1 MIRLKSLDIMRGL
14 TVALMILVNNGGEQ
28 NYHILT
34 HSKWNGLTPCDLV
47 FPFFLFM
54 MGMSTYLSLRKTEFK
69 PSLMIYRKIA
79 KRTILLFLIGLS
91 INWFDIICSGNGLDF
106 EHLRIWA
113 VLQRIALCYG
123 IVSLLAIHINQR
135 YFVHIILGIIIVYMG
150 ILAFGNGYAYD
161 ASVNIIAQTDL
172 HIFGYDHLYHKSP
185 VDPEGLLS
193 TLPAIAHTMIG
204 FLCCKYISIA
214 GQDVHSKIKFL
225 KISGLVMLTLGFF
238 LSLIGFGINKRIWS
252 PSYVF
257 VTCGFAAWI
266 LSLLIQWI
274 DRGETCTEGKME
286 INAEGKTEA
295 SAKGIDGKNAERKT
309 EANAEGIDGKN
320 AEGMDGKNAEG
331 KTIRTKENPI
341 TVLFLSFGM
350 NPLFLYVLSEFLAIV
365 FGTYGIK
372 DDLLGFIRNAISD
385 EYLVSLTYAL
395 FFVAIH
401 AAMGIWMYRKKI
413 FIKL

>member
-69 PSLMIYRKIA
+69 PSLIIYRKIA

-91 INWFDIICSGNGLDF
+91 INWFDMICSGNGLDF
-106 EHLRIWA
+106 AHLRIWA

-161 ASVNIIAQTDL
+161 ASVNIIAQADL
-172 HIFGYDHLYHKSP
+172 HFFGYDHLYHKSP

-204 FLCCKYISIA
+204 FLCSKYISIA
-214 GQDVHSKIKFL
+214 GQNVHSKIKFL
-225 KISGLVMLTLGFF
+225 KISGLVMLILGFF

-257 VTCGFAAWI
+257 VTCGFAVWV

-274 DRGETCTEGKME
+274 DRGEISEEGK
-286 INAEGKTEA
+286 N
-295 SAKGIDGKNAERKT
+295 
-309 EANAEGIDGKN
+309 EANAK
-320 AEGMDGKNAEG
+320 G
-331 KTIRTKENPI
+331 KTIKTKENPI

-372 DDLLGFIRNAISD
+372 DDLLGLIRNVISD

-401 AAMGIWMYRKKI
+401 AAMGIWMYQKKI

>member
-69 PSLMIYRKIA
+69 PSLIIYKKIA

-91 INWFDIICSGNGLDF
+91 INWFDMICSDNGLDF
-106 EHLRIWA
+106 AHLRIWA

-161 ASVNIIAQTDL
+161 ASVNIIAQADL
-172 HIFGYDHLYHKSP
+172 HFFGYDHLYHKSP

-214 GQDVHSKIKFL
+214 GQNVHSKIKFL
-225 KISGLVMLTLGFF
+225 KISGLIMLILGFF

-257 VTCGFAAWI
+257 VTCGFAAWV

-274 DRGETCTEGKME
+274 DRSE
-286 INAEGKTEA
+286 ISAEGK
-295 SAKGIDGKNAERKT
+295 I
-309 EANAEGIDGKN
+309 EANAER
-320 AEGMDGKNAEG
+320 M
-331 KTIRTKENPI
+331 TIKTKENPI

-372 DDLLGFIRNAISD
+372 DDLLGLIRNVISD

-401 AAMGIWMYRKKI
+401 AAMGIWMYQKKI

>member
-14 TVALMILVNNGGEQ
+14 TVALMILFNNGGEQ

-69 PSLMIYRKIA
+69 PSLIIYRKIA

-91 INWFDIICSGNGLDF
+91 INWFDMVCSGNGLDF
-106 EHLRIWA
+106 AHLRIWA

-123 IVSLLAIHINQR
+123 IVSLLTIHINQR

-161 ASVNIIAQTDL
+161 ASVNIIAQADL
-172 HIFGYDHLYHKSP
+172 HFFGYDHLYHKSP

-214 GQDVHSKIKFL
+214 DQNVHSKIKFL
-225 KISGLVMLTLGFF
+225 KISGLIMLILGFF

-257 VTCGFAAWI
+257 VTCGFAAWV

-274 DRGETCTEGKME
+274 DRGE
-286 INAEGKTEA
+286 ISAEGKIEA
-295 SAKGIDGKNAERKT
+295 
-309 EANAEGIDGKN
+309 
-320 AEGMDGKNAEG
+320 NAEG
-331 KTIRTKENPI
+331 KTIKTKENPI

-372 DDLLGFIRNAISD
+372 DDLLDLIRNVISD

-401 AAMGIWMYRKKI
+401 AAMGIWMYQKKI

>member
-69 PSLMIYRKIA
+69 PSLIIYKKIA

-91 INWFDIICSGNGLDF
+91 INWFDMICSGNGLDF
-106 EHLRIWA
+106 AHLRIWA

-161 ASVNIIAQTDL
+161 ASVNIIAQADL
-172 HIFGYDHLYHKSP
+172 HFFGYDHLYHKSP

-214 GQDVHSKIKFL
+214 DQNVHSKIKFL
-225 KISGLVMLTLGFF
+225 KISGLIMLILGFF

-257 VTCGFAAWI
+257 VTCGFAAWV

-274 DRGETCTEGKME
+274 DRGE
-286 INAEGKTEA
+286 ISAEGKIEA
-295 SAKGIDGKNAERKT
+295 
-309 EANAEGIDGKN
+309 
-320 AEGMDGKNAEG
+320 NAEG
-331 KTIRTKENPI
+331 KTIKTKENPI

-372 DDLLGFIRNAISD
+372 DDLLDLIRNVISD

-401 AAMGIWMYRKKI
+401 AAMGIWMYQKKI

>member
-34 HSKWNGLTPCDLV
+34 HSKWNGLTPCDPV

-69 PSLMIYRKIA
+69 PSLIIYRKIA

-91 INWFDIICSGNGLDF
+91 INWLDMICSGNGLDF
-106 EHLRIWA
+106 AHLRIWA

-161 ASVNIIAQTDL
+161 ASVNIIAQADL
-172 HIFGYDHLYHKSP
+172 HFFGYDHLYHKSP

-214 GQDVHSKIKFL
+214 DQNVHSKIKFL
-225 KISGLVMLTLGFF
+225 KISGLIMLILGFF

-257 VTCGFAAWI
+257 VTCGFAAWV

-274 DRGETCTEGKME
+274 DRGE
-286 INAEGKTEA
+286 ISAEGK
-295 SAKGIDGKNAERKT
+295 N
-309 EANAEGIDGKN
+309 EANT
-320 AEGMDGKNAEG
+320 EG
-331 KTIRTKENPI
+331 KTIKTKENPI

-372 DDLLGFIRNAISD
+372 DDLLGLIRNVISD

-401 AAMGIWMYRKKI
+401 AAMGIWMYQKKI

>member
-69 PSLMIYRKIA
+69 PSLIIYRKIA

-91 INWFDIICSGNGLDF
+91 INWFDMICSGNGLDF
-106 EHLRIWA
+106 AHLRIWA

-161 ASVNIIAQTDL
+161 ASVNIIAQADF
-172 HIFGYDHLYHKSP
+172 HFFGYDHLYHKSP

-214 GQDVHSKIKFL
+214 DQNVHSKIKFL
-225 KISGLVMLTLGFF
+225 KISGLIMLILGFF

-257 VTCGFAAWI
+257 VTCGFAAWV

-274 DRGETCTEGKME
+274 DRGE
-286 INAEGKTEA
+286 ISAEGKIEA
-295 SAKGIDGKNAERKT
+295 
-309 EANAEGIDGKN
+309 
-320 AEGMDGKNAEG
+320 NAEG
-331 KTIRTKENPI
+331 KTIKTKENPI

-372 DDLLGFIRNAISD
+372 DDLLDLIRNVISD

-401 AAMGIWMYRKKI
+401 AAMGIWMYQKKI

>member
-69 PSLMIYRKIA
+69 PSLIIYRKIA

-91 INWFDIICSGNGLDF
+91 INWFDMICSGNGLDF
-106 EHLRIWA
+106 AHLRIWA

-161 ASVNIIAQTDL
+161 ASVNIIAQEDL
-172 HIFGYDHLYHKSP
+172 HFFGYDHLYHKSP

-214 GQDVHSKIKFL
+214 DQNVHSKIKFL
-225 KISGLVMLTLGFF
+225 KISGLIMLILGFF

-257 VTCGFAAWI
+257 VTCGFAAWV

-274 DRGETCTEGKME
+274 DRGE
-286 INAEGKTEA
+286 ISAEGKIEA
-295 SAKGIDGKNAERKT
+295 
-309 EANAEGIDGKN
+309 
-320 AEGMDGKNAEG
+320 NAEG
-331 KTIRTKENPI
+331 KTIKTKENPI

-372 DDLLGFIRNAISD
+372 DDLLDLIRNVISD

-401 AAMGIWMYRKKI
+401 AAMGIWMYQKKI

>member
-34 HSKWNGLTPCDLV
+34 HSNWNGLTPCDLV

-69 PSLMIYRKIA
+69 PSLIIYRKIT

-91 INWFDIICSGNGLDF
+91 INWFDMICSGNGLDF
-106 EHLRIWA
+106 AHLRIWA

-161 ASVNIIAQTDL
+161 ASVNIIAQADL
-172 HIFGYDHLYHKSP
+172 HFFGYDHLYHKSP

-214 GQDVHSKIKFL
+214 GQNVHSKIKFL
-225 KISGLVMLTLGFF
+225 KISGLVMLILGFF

-274 DRGETCTEGKME
+274 DRGE
-286 INAEGKTEA
+286 INAEGKIEA
-295 SAKGIDGKNAERKT
+295 NAERKT
-309 EANAEGIDGKN
+309 IK
-320 AEGMDGKNAEG
+320 
-331 KTIRTKENPI
+331 TKENPI

-372 DDLLGFIRNAISD
+372 DDLLGLIRNVISD

-401 AAMGIWMYRKKI
+401 AAMGIWMYQKKI

>member
-69 PSLMIYRKIA
+69 PSLIIYRKIA

-91 INWFDIICSGNGLDF
+91 INWFDMICSGNGLDF
-106 EHLRIWA
+106 AHLRIWA

-161 ASVNIIAQTDL
+161 ASVNIIAQADL
-172 HIFGYDHLYHKSP
+172 HFFGYDHLYHKSP

-214 GQDVHSKIKFL
+214 DQNVHSKIKFL
-225 KISGLVMLTLGFF
+225 KISGLIMLILGFF

-257 VTCGFAAWI
+257 VTCGFAAWV

-274 DRGETCTEGKME
+274 DRGE
-286 INAEGKTEA
+286 ISAEGK
-295 SAKGIDGKNAERKT
+295 N
-309 EANAEGIDGKN
+309 EANT
-320 AEGMDGKNAEG
+320 EG
-331 KTIRTKENPI
+331 KTIKTKENPI

-372 DDLLGFIRNAISD
+372 DDLLGLIRNVISD
-385 EYLVSLTYAL
+385 GYLVSLTYAL

-401 AAMGIWMYRKKI
+401 AAMGIWMYQKKI

>member
-69 PSLMIYRKIA
+69 PSLIIYRKIA

-91 INWFDIICSGNGLDF
+91 INWFDMICSGNGLDF
-106 EHLRIWA
+106 AHLRIWA

-135 YFVHIILGIIIVYMG
+135 YFIHIILGIIIVYMG

-161 ASVNIIAQTDL
+161 ASVNIIAQADL

-214 GQDVHSKIKFL
+214 GQNVHSKIKFL
-225 KISGLVMLTLGFF
+225 KISGLVMLILGFF

-274 DRGETCTEGKME
+274 DKGETNAKRKEE
-286 INAEGKTEA
+286 IIAEGKGE
-295 SAKGIDGKNAERKT
+295 I
-309 EANAEGIDGKN
+309 I
-320 AEGMDGKNAEG
+320 AEG
-331 KTIRTKENPI
+331 KTIKRKENPI

-372 DDLLGFIRNAISD
+372 DDLLGLIRNVISD

>member
-91 INWFDIICSGNGLDF
+91 INWFDMICSGNGLNF
-106 EHLRIWA
+106 AHLRIWA

-135 YFVHIILGIIIVYMG
+135 YFIHIILGIIIGYMG

-161 ASVNIIAQTDL
+161 ASVNIIAQADL

-214 GQDVHSKIKFL
+214 GQNVHSKIKFL
-225 KISGLVMLTLGFF
+225 KISGLVMLILGFF

-274 DRGETCTEGKME
+274 DRGETNAKRKEE
-286 INAEGKTEA
+286 IIAEGKGE
-295 SAKGIDGKNAERKT
+295 I
-309 EANAEGIDGKN
+309 I
-320 AEGMDGKNAEG
+320 AEG
-331 KTIRTKENPI
+331 KTIKRKENPI

-372 DDLLGFIRNAISD
+372 DDLLGLIRNVISD

>member
-69 PSLMIYRKIA
+69 PSLIIYRKIA

-91 INWFDIICSGNGLDF
+91 INWFDMICSGNGLDF
-106 EHLRIWA
+106 SHLRIWA

-161 ASVNIIAQTDL
+161 ASVNIIAQADL
-172 HIFGYDHLYHKSP
+172 HFFGYDHLYHKSP

-204 FLCCKYISIA
+204 FLCCKYISVA
-214 GQDVHSKIKFL
+214 GQNVHSKIKFL
-225 KISGLVMLTLGFF
+225 KISGLIMLILGFF
-238 LSLIGFGINKRIWS
+238 LSLSGFGINKRIWS

-274 DRGETCTEGKME
+274 DRSE
-286 INAEGKTEA
+286 ISAEG
-295 SAKGIDGKNAERKT
+295 KT
-309 EANAEGIDGKN
+309 EANAEG
-320 AEGMDGKNAEG
+320 
-331 KTIRTKENPI
+331 KTIKTKENPI
-341 TVLFLSFGM
+341 TVLFLSFGT

-365 FGTYGIK
+365 FRTYGIK
-372 DDLLGFIRNAISD
+372 DDLLGLIRNVISD

-401 AAMGIWMYRKKI
+401 AAMGIWMYQKKI

>member
-69 PSLMIYRKIA
+69 PSLIIYRKIA
-79 KRTILLFLIGLS
+79 KRTILFFLIGLS
-91 INWFDIICSGNGLDF
+91 INWFDMICSGNGLDF
-106 EHLRIWA
+106 AHLRIWA

-135 YFVHIILGIIIVYMG
+135 YFIHIILGIIIVYMG

-161 ASVNIIAQTDL
+161 ASVNIIAQADL
-172 HIFGYDHLYHKSP
+172 HFFGYDHLYHKSP

-214 GQDVHSKIKFL
+214 DQNVHSKIKFL
-225 KISGLVMLTLGFF
+225 KISGLIMLILGFF

-257 VTCGFAAWI
+257 VTCGFAAWV

-274 DRGETCTEGKME
+274 DRGE
-286 INAEGKTEA
+286 ISAEGK
-295 SAKGIDGKNAERKT
+295 I
-309 EANAEGIDGKN
+309 EANAE
-320 AEGMDGKNAEG
+320 E
-331 KTIRTKENPI
+331 KTIKTKENPI

-372 DDLLGFIRNAISD
+372 DDLLGLIRNVISD

-401 AAMGIWMYRKKI
+401 AAMGIWMYQKKI

>member
-91 INWFDIICSGNGLDF
+91 INWFDMICSGNGLDF
-106 EHLRIWA
+106 AHLRIWA

-214 GQDVHSKIKFL
+214 GQNIHSKIKFL

-274 DRGETCTEGKME
+274 DKGETNAKRKEE
-286 INAEGKTEA
+286 I
-295 SAKGIDGKNAERKT
+295 I
-309 EANAEGIDGKN
+309 
-320 AEGMDGKNAEG
+320 AEG
-331 KTIRTKENPI
+331 KTIKRKENPI

-372 DDLLGFIRNAISD
+372 DDLLGLIRNVISD

>member
-69 PSLMIYRKIA
+69 PSLTIYKKIA

-91 INWFDIICSGNGLDF
+91 INWFDMICSGKGLDF
-106 EHLRIWA
+106 AHLRIWA

-135 YFVHIILGIIIVYMG
+135 YFIHIILGIIIVYMG

-161 ASVNIIAQTDL
+161 ASVNIIAQADL

-225 KISGLVMLTLGFF
+225 KISGLVMLILGFF

-274 DRGETCTEGKME
+274 DKGETNAKRKEE
-286 INAEGKTEA
+286 IIAEGKGE
-295 SAKGIDGKNAERKT
+295 I
-309 EANAEGIDGKN
+309 I
-320 AEGMDGKNAEG
+320 AEG
-331 KTIRTKENPI
+331 KTIKRKENPI

-372 DDLLGFIRNAISD
+372 DDLLGLIRNVISD

-401 AAMGIWMYRKKI
+401 AAMGIWMYQKKI